1 MNYNIKLSVYKCY
14 YSILTVLIT
23 SSVMVSCAQEVR
35 KNNINIDKAY
45 DAYYKAEEAL
55 NQADTLKAA
64 PFYVKAADFGFE
76 P

>member
-1 MNYNIKLSVYKCY
+1 
-14 YSILTVLIT
+14 
-23 SSVMVSCAQEVR
+23 MVSCAQEVR